1 MKKTESKK
9 DWESVLKKR
18 CDHYASLTKKAL
30 VKAKIAVPQDG
41 SLYPIAVDFK
51 EMAQNYLQDGHHFM
65 NGGQFELALAAF
77 SYAHAWLDA
86 GARLGLFDVKGDHQL
101 FTLFK

>member
-1 MKKTESKK
+1 MESKGP
-9 DWESVLKKR
+9 DWEAILQKR
-18 CDHYASLTKKAL
+18 CQHYAALTKKAL
-30 VKAKIAVPQDG
+30 TKATIAVPAEG

-51 EMAQNYLQDGHHFM
+51 EMAKNYLQDGHHFLQ
-65 NGGQFELALAAF
+65 NGQFELALAAF

-86 GARLGLFDVKGDHQL
+86 GARLGLFNVKNDHQL